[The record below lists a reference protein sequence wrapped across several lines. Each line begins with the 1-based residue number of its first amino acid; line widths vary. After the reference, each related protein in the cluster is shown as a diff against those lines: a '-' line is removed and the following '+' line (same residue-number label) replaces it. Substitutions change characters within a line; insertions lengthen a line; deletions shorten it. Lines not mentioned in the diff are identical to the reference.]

1 MYKKF
6 EDRQKSPARRFL
18 LIIGI
23 VMFTLYF
30 VMGIMII
37 FWPHFPLMQG
47 VDIKWKIAFGLLLI
61 VYSFFRFIR
70 LIKQPQHGEQQ
81 D

>member
-1 MYKKF
+1 MYRKF

-23 VMFTLYF
+23 VMFALYF
-30 VMGIMII
+30 VMGAMIF
-37 FWPHFPLMQG
+37 FWPNFPLMQG
-47 VDIKWKIAFGLLLI
+47 VDIKWKIAFGVLLI

-70 LIKQPQHGEQQ
+70 LIKQPQYGEKQE
-81 D
+81 

>member
-6 EDRQKSPARRFL
+6 EDRQKSPAKRFL

-30 VMGIMII
+30 ALGVMII
-37 FWPHFPLMQG
+37 FWPSFPLMIG
-47 VDIKWKIAFGLLLI
+47 VDIKWKIGFGILLI

-70 LIKQPQHGEQQ
+70 LLKQPQHGEKEN
-81 D
+81 